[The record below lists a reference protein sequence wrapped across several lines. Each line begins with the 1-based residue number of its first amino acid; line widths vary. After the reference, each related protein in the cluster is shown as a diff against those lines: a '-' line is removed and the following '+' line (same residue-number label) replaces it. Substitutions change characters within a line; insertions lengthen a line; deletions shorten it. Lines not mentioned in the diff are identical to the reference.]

1 MVLVN
6 GVAPRL
12 AAGAFLV
19 LFALAC
25 AAQQYPSKPIRLI
38 AGSSPGS
45 GVDIVA
51 RIVAQKLG
59 EQLGQQVVVDN
70 RAGAGGNMGAE
81 LAAHAAPDGYTL
93 VIGTPSQAINGA
105 LYRLPGY
112 DLQRDFAPISQV
124 TSGQYVIVVHPALGV
139 KSVSELVAAAKAKP
153 GKLNYASGGTGNVTH
168 LAGELFKSMTGTDLL
183 HVPYKGTTPALTDV
197 IGGHAQVMFA
207 NLTSAMPGMKSGRL
221 VGLAVTGEKR
231 AAVQPQLPTVIESG
245 VPGYTVISW
254 FGVLAPARTPAA
266 IVTRLHSELE
276 RAMRSADV
284 RERLEADAAEPIA
297 TSPQQFAAF
306 IKGEIAKWSRVVRE
320 AGIKVE

>member
-1 MVLVN
+1 MTSEL
-6 GVAPRL
+6 RL
-12 AAGAFLV
+12 AGAVFL
-19 LFALAC
+19 ALCALPG

-51 RIVAQKLG
+51 RIVAQRLA

-81 LAAHAAPDGYTL
+81 LAARAAPDGYTL

-124 TSGQYVIVVHPALGV
+124 TSGQYVVVAHPALAV
-139 KSVSELVAAAKAKP
+139 KSIGELVAAAKANP
-153 GKLNYASGGTGNVTH
+153 GQLNYASGGTGNVTH
-168 LAGELFKSMTGTDLL
+168 LAGELFKSMTRTNLV
-183 HVPYKGTTPALTDV
+183 HVPYKGTSPALTDV

-207 NLTSAMPGMKSGRL
+207 NLTSAVPAMKGGRL
-221 VGLAVTGEKR
+221 TALAVTGEKR
-231 AAVQPQLPTVIESG
+231 AAMLPQLPTVIEAG
-245 VPGYTVISW
+245 VPGYVVISW
-254 FGVLAPARTPAA
+254 FGVMAPARTPNA
-266 IVTRLHSELE
+266 IIARLHGELE

-284 RERLEADAAEPIA
+284 RDRLEADAAEPIA
-297 TSPQQFAAF
+297 TSPGLFAAF
-306 IKGEIAKWSRVVRE
+306 IKAEIAKWSRVVRE